1 MLTVTPDSLTV
12 FLSPYNLDEMAP
24 LARSLFSFVRCTENA
39 FNYVKKLYDYICSKG
54 SSENN
59 G

>member
-24 LARSLFSFVRCTENA
+24 VRSLFSFIRYTENA
-39 FNYVKKLYDYICSKG
+39 FNYVKKLYDYICKKG
-54 SSENN
+54 VQKNH